1 MIKKHAAVIKAGFHI
16 NIRLKT
22 QETDQCQ
29 WWLVSCF
36 ADVIARELGFFK
48 NKPFPHS
55 LTFDSLQSELDLRLS
70 FSSPMKEIRFCSYWL
85 LSPHC
90 SKWMRPAPLP
100 ALIQSTSFYLFFFL
114 NSLFPCSTFF
124 PSTLPASARVSKLLD
139 TPRSL
144 SVKLFLSFS
153 ICLFFSF
160 SFFFFFFELCK

>member
-100 ALIQSTSFYLFFFL
+100 ALIQSTSFFFFFPKFSGSLFHFLSFHPPSLCPRLKTTWHPAFPFCQVVFVIFHLSFFFL
-114 NSLFPCSTFF
+114 
-124 PSTLPASARVSKLLD
+124 LL
-139 TPRSL
+139 L
-144 SVKLFLSFS
+144 L
-153 ICLFFSF
+153 LFFWA
-160 SFFFFFFELCK
+160 L